1 MPLENNLAP
10 LQRDLAEISSRY
22 LDWYMKIIRKIM
34 YPETVAIDQSM
45 ITPDIFT
52 DWVKEAKESETLP
65 LTQLQ
70 ELEKNHNALLMLV
83 QEHIEDS
90 LKTKKAPEYAEFNIL
105 TMIFEGFMDKLRRL
119 EKDMIFSGGGLDSLT
134 GLKSSSTMKEDLK
147 REMDRLARK
156 GKPFSLAL
164 LRINNFDD
172 ILHTQGRNKSEE
184 HVRHVANMIKKS
196 LRSFDDA
203 YYIENAEF
211 ILSLK
216 QADITGGI
224 RALERLEELLKKNN
238 RDSSAA
244 DMITVSCYVA
254 EPTPDDLI
262 EDLIRNLKK
271 DLDQTGGN
279 KNAVLEY
286 HELSPLQR
294 FVKNQ

>member
-1 MPLENNLAP
+1 MPSDSNLTT

-45 ITPDIFT
+45 ITPDVFT
-52 DWVKEAKESETLP
+52 DWVRDAKESGMLP
-65 LTQLQ
+65 LNQLQ
-70 ELEKNHNALLMLV
+70 ELEKNHNALLMLA
-83 QEHIEDS
+83 QEHIEES
-90 LKTKKAPEYAEFNIL
+90 LKIKKPPEYAEFNIL

-119 EKDMIFSGGGLDSLT
+119 EKDMIFSGGGLESLT
-134 GLKSSSTMKEDLK
+134 GLKSSATMKEDLR

-164 LRINNFDD
+164 LRINNFDN
-172 ILHTQGRNKSEE
+172 IVQVQGRNKSED
-184 HVRHVANMIKKS
+184 HIRHVANMIKKS

-203 YYIENAEF
+203 YYISNAEF

-224 RALERLEELLKKNN
+224 RALERLEELLKRNN
-238 RDSSAA
+238 RDSDPG

-254 EPTPDDLI
+254 EPTPEDQI